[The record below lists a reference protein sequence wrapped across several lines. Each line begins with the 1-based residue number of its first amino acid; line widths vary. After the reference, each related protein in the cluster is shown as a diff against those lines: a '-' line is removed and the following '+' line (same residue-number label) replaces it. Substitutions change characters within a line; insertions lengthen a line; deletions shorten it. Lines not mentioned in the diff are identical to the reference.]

1 MAAQLTELRSR
12 LLRPDDAPA
21 AQTEQAEAEALRR
34 HWVLRTEMAAADW
47 LERRPQ
53 LGRQVFARGRPEAG
67 QGAGLAGTRAGHDP
81 EDGLAEGA
89 AADAAADAG
98 AVRARDEAPVEGG
111 DITDLL
117 RACLVALRLPPDARP
132 VSPDIRHSGAWAMPP
147 AG

>member
-34 HWVLRTEMAAADW
+34 HWVLCTEMAAAADW

-81 EDGLAEGA
+81 EDGLAEG
-89 AADAAADAG
+89 AAADAG